1 MIPSRVPPTRA
12 PFPTE
17 SCKDSDETF
26 VLAAKTNG
34 GVAKTKACEWVK
46 RNNTAKRC
54 DIDGVKS
61 HCPNTCGACTRV
73 PTESPNVVTRA
84 PFASGSCKDS
94 DETFVL
100 ARGGVAKTKA
110 CEWVRRNNTAKRCD
124 FDGVK
129 YHCPNTCGA
138 CTRVPT
144 ESPNMDPTKVSP
156 TRAPS
161 ASESCKD
168 SDETFVLAR
177 GGVAKTKA
185 CEWVRRNNTA
195 KRCDFDGVKSHCP
208 NTCGA
213 CTRVPT
219 ESPNMVPTKVS
230 PTRAPSAI
238 GSCEDSG
245 VKFLIETGPARKV
258 KTRSCDW
265 VGNNNT
271 AKRCDFDGVKSH
283 CPNTCDACATYQCA
297 DSEMAFVKWGKND
310 KRKTCIW
317 VGRKPSK
324 LARRCDIDGVASTC
338 RDSCSYAGNGFSC

>member
-84 PFASGSCKDS
+84 PFASG
-94 DETFVL
+94 
-100 ARGGVAKTKA
+100 
-110 CEWVRRNNTAKRCD
+110 
-124 FDGVK
+124 
-129 YHCPNTCGA
+129 
-138 CTRVPT
+138 
-144 ESPNMDPTKVSP
+144 
-156 TRAPS
+156 
-161 ASESCKD
+161 SCKD